1 MNVTRATGL
10 ATAIAFWLLGI
21 AAGADELATSISPSE
36 LHAQQQKGTAPLII
50 DVRTAEEYSA
60 GHVPGAVN
68 IPHTDLA
75 KRLDEAKSQN
85 GVALYCLIGPRARLG
100 EETLREA
107 GVTKIFHLE
116 GGFAAWREGGLPV
129 EQSSE

>member
-1 MNVTRATGL
+1 MNATRATSR
-10 ATAIAFWLLGI
+10 ATAIALGLLCSAA
-21 AAGADELATSISPSE
+21 AAGDLAPSISPSE

-60 GHVPGAVN
+60 GHVPAAVN
-68 IPHTDLA
+68 IPHTDLT

-85 GVALYCLIGPRARLG
+85 GVVLYCMIGPRARLG
-100 EETLREA
+100 EKTLREA

-116 GGFAAWREGGLPV
+116 GGFAAWRQSDLPV
-129 EQSSE
+129 EESGE